1 MGRVERQR
9 HSIRITARTLGVAI
23 QLFTRLKKVVT
34 SKLKF
39 KGNVLPVKEK
49 GSKWIRMGGVILRKK
64 KSKKEDPNAKL
75 EKLLVKPGE
84 EKDYHPVE
92 QSEDYRTEAEK
103 RFDERL
109 KQKVEL

>member
-1 MGRVERQR
+1 MDDY
-9 HSIRITARTLGVAI
+9 
-23 QLFTRLKKVVT
+23 KKVVT

-39 KGNVLPVKEK
+39 KGNVL
-49 GSKWIRMGGVILRKK
+49 RMGGVILRKK

>member
-1 MGRVERQR
+1 MDDY
-9 HSIRITARTLGVAI
+9 
-23 QLFTRLKKVVT
+23 KKVVT

-49 GSKWIRMGGVILRKK
+49 GSKKK

-109 KQKVEL
+109 KQKEKDFIEKRSKMSYQEVIEVKFGERTDG

>member
-1 MGRVERQR
+1 MDDY
-9 HSIRITARTLGVAI
+9 
-23 QLFTRLKKVVT
+23 KKVVT

-49 GSKWIRMGGVILRKK
+49 GSKWIRMGGVIPIKK

>member
-1 MGRVERQR
+1 MDDY
-9 HSIRITARTLGVAI
+9 
-23 QLFTRLKKVVT
+23 KKVVT

-64 KSKKEDPNAKL
+64 KSKKEDPNAKV
-75 EKLLVKPGE
+75 EKVLVKPGE